1 MFIICIPSNALL
13 HQSGIISDRL
23 MKLSNVFS
31 RRNRILLYELV
42 VTDFKLR
49 YQGSVLGYL
58 WSLLKPLFMF
68 AILYVVFG
76 MLVKLGS
83 VEHYAVYLLLGI
95 VLWTFFAE
103 ATSQGM
109 SAIVSRGDIIRKINF
124 PKYIIVLST
133 TISALVNL
141 FLNLVIVGVLM
152 VVNGVQ
158 LHMSTLMLPV
168 YIVEIYIFALG
179 LAFFL
184 SALNVKYR
192 DTGHIWEIIMQAA
205 FYATPII
212 YPMAI
217 VVAKSVFIAKLLI
230 LNPVAQ
236 AIQDARYS
244 LITHESIT
252 VNSLFHNGFYIVI
265 PLAIVAVFFIF
276 GTLYFKKHSK
286 SFAESI

>member
-1 MFIICIPSNALL
+1 
-13 HQSGIISDRL
+13 

-31 RRNRILLYELV
+31 RRNRILLRELV

-49 YQGSVLGYL
+49 YQGSVLGYA

-76 MLVKLGS
+76 MLIKLGS
-83 VEHYAVYLLLGI
+83 IEHYSVYLLLGI

-103 ATSQGM
+103 ATNQGLA
-109 SAIVSRGDIIRKINF
+109 SIVGRGDVMRKVNF

-141 FLNLVIVGVLM
+141 ILNMVIVAVFMLL
-152 VVNGVQ
+152 NGVH
-158 LHMSTLMLPV
+158 LHMSLFMLPLYV
-168 YIVEIYIFALG
+168 IEIYMLALG
-179 LAFFL
+179 LTFFL

-212 YPMAI
+212 YPLSM
-217 VVAKSVFIAKLLI
+217 VVDKSDLAAKLI
-230 LNPVAQ
+230 MMNPVAQ

-244 LITHESIT
+244 LITHDTIT
-252 VNSLFHNGFYIVI
+252 ISSLFNNGWFVLI
-265 PLAIVAVFFIF
+265 PLIITSVIFAIGV
-276 GTLYFKKHSK
+276 LYFKKNSK
-286 SFAESI
+286 YFAENV